1 MKVDPDVSESEYSY
15 YSESESDEDLI
26 CLYLSSLTI
35 RSLLFLSACGYS
47 FAVSMF
53 GLNVHFRVFC
63 HGRA

>member
-35 RSLLFLSACGYS
+35 RSLLFLS
-47 FAVSMF
+47 
-53 GLNVHFRVFC
+53 GLWL
-63 HGRA
+63 